1 MAFTEAQITKL
12 MDLLKIPEE
21 KRNFEG
27 FWDQIKIVNA
37 VYLSKNDNTLEKILN
52 SPGLQHIAENIFNN
66 VKYEDLE
73 ICRGIN
79 QSSKQILDY
88 QMKKPMFLLRKFK
101 GLSKKNKKDWI
112 KVIES
117 VTNSEKK
124 KAISAYLQ
132 WILKKDAFVDLPCY
146 SNHLKFLMFRLEVKQ
161 KQVRLPIY

>member
-1 MAFTEAQITKL
+1 MENPRLEQLENQMTNL

-79 QSSKQILDY
+79 QSSKVILDK
-88 QMKKPMFLLRKFK
+88 QINKPMFLLKKFR
-101 GLSKKNKKDWI
+101 SISEKNQKEWI
-112 KVIES
+112 KAIEA
-117 VTNSEKK
+117 VKNSEKE
-124 KAISAYLQ
+124 KAIISYLQ
-132 WILKKDAFVDLPCY
+132 WNLKRGDSVDLPCY
-146 SNHLKFLMFRLEVKQ
+146 TSSAVQDDFRKKIL
-161 KQVRLPIY
+161 